1 MTLPVYAPFEE
12 IDVRTQTEREYQDLV
27 ETALEAS
34 VYCAP
39 EAHGLSEDEILEVAV
54 RLGRGRGAT
63 KEAVAQIRTSPLFEH
78 RSGRLQLGRNPNVRC
93 AQFLLGR
100 FQPVDP
106 RNVDALNFPLHHLD
120 KLYEEHGSAGAHA
133 TRAEFVKAGAEQRLS
148 ANDLHIAIT
157 ILALGHY
164 LTEKDGGYT
173 RDPLTASYPMPS
185 SQLNQNGMTYTPREL
200 LGATLLIVKAV
211 VDERGRRPS
220 PVTSEDLPRSVARN
234 GTQVGLHSGASIS
247 IKEDAS
253 RVLHAVA
260 GFEKSPGDSR
270 RGRYNLTGVGV
281 TQALKEQQDC
291 DMDVDRI
298 NEAVELLENSSYA
311 DVTRLS
317 GTMPYSFSGVE
328 VTPRGRLAY
337 EESQE
342 QNRQVAEVKKSERST
357 GTSGNR
363 VFIGHGRS
371 PVWRELKDFVD
382 DRLGLAWDE
391 FNREATAGLSTKE
404 RLETML
410 DEAAFAFLIMTGEDE
425 RADGAKR
432 ARSNVIHEIGLFQGR
447 LGFQRAIVLLEDGCE
462 EFSNIIGI
470 TQIRFSPGAI
480 SSKFEDIRRVLER
493 ERIAVKS

>member
-1 MTLPVYAPFEE
+1 VYAALEE

-39 EAHGLSEDEILEVAV
+39 EAHGLSEDEILEVAA
-54 RLGRGRGAT
+54 RLGRGKGAT
-63 KEAVAQIRTSPLFEH
+63 KEAVTRIRSSPLFEH
-78 RSGRLQLGRNPNVRC
+78 RNGRIQLGRNPNLKC

-106 RNVDALNFPLHHLD
+106 RNVNALNFPLHHLD

-133 TRAEFVKAGAEQRLS
+133 TRAEFIRAGKEQHLS
-148 ANDLHIAIT
+148 AHDVHIAIT
-157 ILALGHY
+157 VLALGHY
-164 LTEKDGGYT
+164 LAEKDGAYA
-173 RDPLTASYPMPS
+173 RDPLTASHPMPS
-185 SQLNQNGMTYTPREL
+185 SQLNQNGMTYFPREL
-200 LGATLLIVKAV
+200 LGATLPIVKAI

-220 PVTSEDLPRSVARN
+220 PVSSEGLPHHVARK
-234 GTQVGLHSGASIS
+234 GSPIGLHLGASMS
-247 IKEDAS
+247 IKEDAG
-253 RVLHAVA
+253 RVLHALA
-260 GFEKSPGDSR
+260 GFEKAPGDPR
-270 RGRYNLTGVGV
+270 RGRYNLTGAGV
-281 TQALKEQQDC
+281 TEALKKQQDC

-298 NEAVELLENSSYA
+298 NEAVELLENSSYV
-311 DVTRLS
+311 DVTRLA
-317 GTMPYSFSGVE
+317 GTRPYSFSGVE

-342 QNRQVAEVKKSERST
+342 QNRQAAEAKKGQGNA

-363 VFIGHGRS
+363 IFIGHGGS
-371 PVWRELKDFVD
+371 PVWRELKDFVH
-382 DRLGLAWDE
+382 DRLRLAWDE

-425 RADGAKR
+425 RADGAKT

-493 ERIAVKS
+493 ERIVVKS